1 MNKED
6 AVLVIFLVLL
16 LAVAGCSGSK
26 PVEPDEAGE
35 KPNSK
40 AFETVY
46 SGSVGEG
53 DVTVDLTP
61 VGVVDGKLMVDVGVN
76 THSVN
81 LEQFDLIRITTLEYN
96 GKSIAP
102 ESAPALSGHH
112 NSGTLAFNVGEPVS
126 SFKISIK
133 GIPKV
138 DERVFEWG
146 YRRGTKVP

>member
-1 MNKED
+1 MNKKD
-6 AVLVIFLVLL
+6 AVLAILLVAL
-16 LAVAGCSGSK
+16 LAAAGCARNAQ
-26 PVEPDEAGE
+26 VEPDKAGE
-35 KPNSK
+35 NTDAK

-53 DVTVDLTP
+53 DAAVDLTP
-61 VGVVDGKLMVDVGVN
+61 VGVVDGKLRVDVSVN

-81 LEQFDLIRITTLEYN
+81 LEQFDLTSMTTLEYG
-96 GKSIAP
+96 GKILKP

-112 NSGTLAFNVGEPVS
+112 SSGALVFSVGEQVS

-146 YRRGTKVP
+146 